1 MDLDELLRFVD
12 ESVYTKTGK
21 HLKDIESCIIRGS
34 WQGQNYEE
42 IAEERGY
49 TDRYLR
55 QDVGPKLWKLLSET
69 FGERVSKTNFRATLE
84 RHHRS
89 ATLDT
94 KQSRSSPS
102 NLSFQQLDP
111 NSSNLELAPEK
122 SSSEV
127 PALANF
133 EAGDINLRRDWG
145 EAVDVPIFYGRH
157 ENLATI
163 KQWIVTDLCRAV
175 LLLGMGGIGKTS
187 LSIKLAQQ
195 IQDGFEYAIW
205 RSLRKAPPIKELLTE
220 LVNLLSS
227 QQEIALPE
235 SLEQQVSRLLHY
247 LQQQRCLILLDN
259 VESILQGGVHA
270 GSYIPEYEGYG
281 YLFDQIGRIQHQS
294 CLLLTSREKPKEIA
308 LLEGDVPRVRS
319 LQLKGLTR
327 SEGQEFF
334 KAKGCYGTRDEELQE
349 ISEHYDGNPLA
360 LKMVA
365 SAVQELAEGDMT
377 EVLPQ
382 LRQGRFQ
389 FDDINDILKR
399 QWERLSTTEQQ
410 VMYWLAI
417 NREPVSLSELQADVV
432 SEAVSQQLLAAVQ
445 SLGRRSLIE
454 RSGKHWTL
462 QPVVMEYVTCH
473 LVEEVSAEIVTQRY
487 DLLRNYALL
496 KAQSKDYVRQAQARF
511 ILRLVIN
518 RLSTTIG
525 SPKKIEQCLKELLA
539 KLQEEASGQPG
550 YVGGNILNLLCE
562 LPSIP
567 IYRRAEVRE
576 AIAKGEPVYIVEGE
590 PWADLL
596 WKLGIAATTN
606 IAGGGK
612 FTLTDSMDLQG
623 AERIVI
629 LPDRDKKGIEHAEK
643 VAEYFPHALW
653 LYPFPESKFW
663 ENLPKDH
670 GLDIA
675 DWIEHHNIT
684 AEDIKAAMGC
694 KKLTAIDKSGTRAKL
709 SMREAA
715 EQARQILRSEQD
727 ELTTNIK
734 LDEIRQTAGI
744 SEYVWEH
751 KIVKPL
757 KRDMDAERFKVELLG
772 LLQMDDAV
780 ERYRQ
785 IALLAPKYSMSA
797 GTIKEAMA
805 AMKSRTQTA
814 EVQVL
819 SFDDLLASESE
830 ALEWTVQE
838 LLPVGE
844 TVLFVA
850 LPKVGKSKAAVDLA
864 FCVATGESRFL
875 GREVRQGKVLLI
887 SPDTSKQSLKHEM
900 LKRGFRSQ
908 DGKNVRII
916 PRWSIDQMS
925 VLEKELED
933 FRPDLVIIDSLKKI
947 TAGKEISE
955 NSAEF
960 TDNII
965 ALNDMLGRY
974 RASGVLI
981 HHASKSN
988 EAVGVAKARGSTAI
1002 VGACWGVWD
1011 LERIPK
1017 PDPNNK
1023 KKMIADP
1030 KCPKRIFTATS
1041 RDSEGLSLN
1050 IEFNPENNSF
1060 DFISEVG
1067 IDEAE
1072 AQQQQ
1077 SYAERIL
1084 GVLRKNQRPISGPEL
1099 MELMGIE
1106 HKQKGSVYSAL
1117 GRMESKRL
1125 ISSKPAPGDKRY
1137 NLYSLP
1143 DFYQT
1148 GTLGTVPPKT
1158 ENSLPPPPPIP
1169 TVPIADYF
1177 AESFTQYGFD
1187 NSQQNSQQ
1195 ILSKNSECAG
1205 SEMAES
1211 ITLKSVD
1218 PIVSSSTLSQGG
1230 RG

>member
-1 MDLDELLRFVD
+1 MDKELLDFVS
-12 ESVYTKTGK
+12 ESVNTKIGR
-21 HLKDIESCIIRGS
+21 HLKDIEKLVLQGS

-49 TDRYLR
+49 TDKYLR

-69 FGERVSKTNFRATLE
+69 FGERVSKTNFRAALE

-94 KQSRSSPS
+94 KQSRSRPS

-111 NSSNLELAPEK
+111 NSSNLEVVPEE

-145 EAVDVPIFYGRH
+145 EAVDIPIFYGRH

-195 IQDGFEYAIW
+195 IQDGFEYVIW
-205 RSLRKAPPIKELLTE
+205 RSLRNAPPIKELLTE
-220 LVNLLSS
+220 LVNLLSN

-235 SLEQQVSRLLHY
+235 SLEQQVSRLLHH

-327 SEGQEFF
+327 FEGQEFF

-389 FDDINDILKR
+389 FDDINDILRR

-473 LVEEVSAEIVTQRY
+473 LVEEVSAEIVAQRY

-539 KLQEEASGQPG
+539 KLQEEAPGQPG

-562 LPSIP
+562 LKSDLSHLDCSHLAIWQAYLVEADLHGTNFARADLSRSVFTDTLSATLSVAFSPDGKLFATGNADGEIRVWQTSDGKKLLTCRGHTSWVSSVAFSPDGQTLASGSFDSSVKLWNLSTGECLKTFEGHKSWVWEVNFSLNGQRLASGSNDHTVRIWDVVFGESQVLLGHTNWVCSVAFSPDGCTLASSSDDHTIRLWDLETGATLHVLEHDHWVKSVTFSPDGQLVLSGSHDSSIRLWSASTGECLKILRGHDTYVLSVAFSPDGQSLASAGQDCTVRLWNIATGQCFKTLQGHPTGVWSVAFHPSGQIL
-567 IYRRAEVRE
+567 ASGSNDSTVRLWDVE
-576 AIAKGEPVYIVEGE
+576 TGRSLRTVQGYSAGVRSVVFSADGQALVSGGDDKTVKLWDIQSGVCIRTLKGHLSWVWSVAISSDGQMLASSSSDSTVRLWDADTRQCLKTLKSHTNIVMSVAFSPDGQTLASGGTDQDIFLWDVESGQRLKAFPRNGRIWSVAFSPDGQILACGSEDTIIRLWDIQSGGLIRTLQGHTSLVFSIAFSPDGQYLVSSSSDQTVKLWNINTGECLRTGFHTGGVWRVTFCSSGQYFVSASNDKTVKVWNPESGECLTTLHGHEGE
-590 PWADLL
+590 VWSVAFMPH
-596 WKLGIAATTN
+596 
-606 IAGGGK
+606 
-612 FTLTDSMDLQG
+612 SS
-623 AERIVI
+623 I
-629 LPDRDKKGIEHAEK
+629 LA
-643 VAEYFPHALW
+643 
-653 LYPFPESKFW
+653 
-663 ENLPKDH
+663 
-670 GLDIA
+670 
-675 DWIEHHNIT
+675 
-684 AEDIKAAMGC
+684 
-694 KKLTAIDKSGTRAKL
+694 SG
-709 SMREAA
+709 S
-715 EQARQILRSEQD
+715 QD
-727 ELTTNIK
+727 
-734 LDEIRQTAGI
+734 
-744 SEYVWEH
+744 
-751 KIVKPL
+751 
-757 KRDMDAERFKVELLG
+757 
-772 LLQMDDAV
+772 
-780 ERYRQ
+780 
-785 IALLAPKYSMSA
+785 
-797 GTIKEAMA
+797 GTIKLWDISTGKLLKTLRDRRPYEQMNITGVTDITDAQKDTLRLLGA
-805 AMKSRTQTA
+805 VEF
-814 EVQVL
+814 EV
-819 SFDDLLASESE
+819 S
-830 ALEWTVQE
+830 
-838 LLPVGE
+838 
-844 TVLFVA
+844 
-850 LPKVGKSKAAVDLA
+850 
-864 FCVATGESRFL
+864 
-875 GREVRQGKVLLI
+875 
-887 SPDTSKQSLKHEM
+887 
-900 LKRGFRSQ
+900 
-908 DGKNVRII
+908 
-916 PRWSIDQMS
+916 
-925 VLEKELED
+925 
-933 FRPDLVIIDSLKKI
+933 
-947 TAGKEISE
+947 
-955 NSAEF
+955 
-960 TDNII
+960 
-965 ALNDMLGRY
+965 
-974 RASGVLI
+974 
-981 HHASKSN
+981 
-988 EAVGVAKARGSTAI
+988 
-1002 VGACWGVWD
+1002 
-1011 LERIPK
+1011 
-1017 PDPNNK
+1017 
-1023 KKMIADP
+1023 
-1030 KCPKRIFTATS
+1030 
-1041 RDSEGLSLN
+1041 
-1050 IEFNPENNSF
+1050 
-1060 DFISEVG
+1060 
-1067 IDEAE
+1067 
-1072 AQQQQ
+1072 
-1077 SYAERIL
+1077 
-1084 GVLRKNQRPISGPEL
+1084 
-1099 MELMGIE
+1099 
-1106 HKQKGSVYSAL
+1106 
-1117 GRMESKRL
+1117 
-1125 ISSKPAPGDKRY
+1125 
-1137 NLYSLP
+1137 
-1143 DFYQT
+1143 
-1148 GTLGTVPPKT
+1148 
-1158 ENSLPPPPPIP
+1158 
-1169 TVPIADYF
+1169 
-1177 AESFTQYGFD
+1177 
-1187 NSQQNSQQ
+1187 
-1195 ILSKNSECAG
+1195 
-1205 SEMAES
+1205 
-1211 ITLKSVD
+1211 
-1218 PIVSSSTLSQGG
+1218 
-1230 RG
+1230 